1 MIQAAAAGREIELNI
16 WDFKPINTKAQ
27 SRALSAAK
35 ELSCI
40 VRRALGRLLD
50 QSVNATDSPGFH

>member
-1 MIQAAAAGREIELNI
+1 MAGREIELNI
-16 WDFKPINTKAQ
+16 WDFKPINTKAE

-35 ELSCI
+35 ELISCV